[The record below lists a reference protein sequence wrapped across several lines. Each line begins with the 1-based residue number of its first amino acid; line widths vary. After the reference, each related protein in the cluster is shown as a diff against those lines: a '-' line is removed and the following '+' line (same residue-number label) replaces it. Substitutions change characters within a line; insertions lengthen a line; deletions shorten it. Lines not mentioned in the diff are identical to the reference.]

1 MSLSIRS
8 IKHLMQAAVPGTPI
22 SDEAVRLLK
31 LHLETVGRTLA
42 EQGSQILGRENE
54 MRQQIGE
61 RRRSRLSP
69 KHVRMAIDGKQISG
83 RNHDDQS

>member
-1 MSLSIRS
+1 MGLSLRS
-8 IKHLMQAAVPGTPI
+8 IKVLMREAVPGIPI
-22 SDEAVRLLK
+22 SDEAARLLK

-69 KHVRMAIDGKQISG
+69 KHLRMAIDGKLISG
-83 RNHDDQS
+83 RNHEDQP